1 MPPGESVGPAHQL
14 ARILHLVPLASR
26 DGGATYEELASAVD
40 VHRDQLLRDLEA
52 LTAREFYH
60 PAGTGDEVQ
69 VGLDGGRVR
78 VWTTGP
84 LQRPVRLD
92 LREAAALHLGLRLLA
107 DERDEPTLL
116 DAMRRVEERLV
127 WPRPEEDE
135 DADRADP
142 IGEEVIAGDPLARD
156 AIRATVVDAARRRR
170 RVELH
175 YLKSDS
181 GAPQRR
187 VLAPYVIAH
196 AGGHSY
202 AIGPTDSGSQGDPI
216 RVFRFDR
223 VMQARVL
230 DESYTVPDGFDPAD
244 YMADGRVYRAED
256 EIEVTVRY
264 GPRVARWITEAGQ
277 GEVRE
282 DGSVLVTH
290 PVADPGWLVRHVLRY
305 GPDAE
310 VLEPPE
316 ARDWM
321 RQALDQAAP
330 PHHADDSA
338 R

>member
-1 MPPGESVGPAHQL
+1 MPPGESLGPEHQL

-26 DGGATYEELASAVD
+26 DGGATYEELASAVH
-40 VHRDQLLRDLEA
+40 VQRDQLLRDLEA

-60 PAGTGDEVQ
+60 PAGTGDEIQ
-69 VGLDGGRVR
+69 VGLEGERVR

-116 DAMRRVEERLV
+116 EAMRRVEERLV
-127 WPRPEEDE
+127 WPRPGEDDE
-135 DADRADP
+135 ADGAGD
-142 IGEEVIAGDPLARD
+142 IGEEVVAGDPLARD
-156 AIRATVVDAARRRR
+156 AIRATVVDAARRHR
-170 RVELH
+170 RVELY

-202 AIGPTDSGSQGDPI
+202 AIGHTDVDSHGDAI

-223 VMQARVL
+223 VLQARVL
-230 DESYTVPDGFDPAD
+230 EESYTVPDGFDPAD

-256 EIEVTVRY
+256 KIEVTVRY
-264 GPRVARWITEAGQ
+264 SPRVARWITEAGQ
-277 GEVRE
+277 GEARE
-282 DGSVLVTH
+282 DGCVQVAHS
-290 PVADPGWLVRHVLRY
+290 VADPGWLVRHVLRY
-305 GPDAE
+305 GPEAE
-310 VLEPPE
+310 VLGPPE
-316 ARDWM
+316 AREWM
-321 RQALDQAAP
+321 REALDQAAP
-330 PHHADDSA
+330 PDLAGASA

>member
-1 MPPGESVGPAHQL
+1 MRPGESLGPEHQL

-26 DGGATYEELASAVD
+26 EGGATYEELARAVD
-40 VHRDQLLRDLEA
+40 VHRDQLLRDLDA

-60 PAGTGDEVQ
+60 PAGTGDEIQ
-69 VGLDGGRVR
+69 VGLEGDRVR

-107 DERDEPTLL
+107 DERDDPTLL

-127 WPRPEEDE
+127 WPRPGEDE
-135 DADRADP
+135 DDGGAGQIA
-142 IGEEVIAGDPLARD
+142 EEVIAGDPLARD
-156 AIRATVVDAARRRR
+156 VIRATVVAAARRRR
-170 RVELH
+170 RVELY
-175 YLKSDS
+175 YLKSYS

-202 AIGPTDSGSQGDPI
+202 AIGHSDVGGHGDAI

-230 DESYTVPDGFDPAD
+230 DETYTVPDGFDPAH

-256 EIEVTVRY
+256 EIEATVRY
-264 GPRVARWITEAGQ
+264 GPRVARWIAESGQ
-277 GEVRE
+277 GEARE

-290 PVADPGWLVRHVLRY
+290 SVADPGWLVRHVLRY
-305 GPDAE
+305 GADAE

-316 ARDWM
+316 AREWM
-321 RQALDQAAP
+321 REALDQAAP
-330 PHHADDSA
+330 PGHAGTSA